1 MALNLTVKVGASLG
15 LGVVLTTVG
24 LVTLVWRGNTSA
36 LQRSSRPSSPS
47 FAENKVVGCLVF
59 CIQYYADAS
68 SATSLTRE
76 PTVPWILTALFEGET
91 EAMRSCGTSVIVS
104 TDAPYD

>member
-1 MALNLTVKVGASLG
+1 MVW
-15 LGVVLTTVG
+15 TTAG

-36 LQRSSRPSSPS
+36 LRRNSRPSSPS

-68 SATSLTRE
+68 SATSLHRE
-76 PTVPWILTALFEGET
+76 PTVPWILSALFEGET
-91 EAMRSCGTSVIVS
+91 AATKSCGTSVIVS